1 MKFTFIHSSTL
12 QVFFEPPERTS
23 LKLRPRDV
31 CVRHPQP
38 FLVYELM
45 TKMAPDRPFLS
56 WMVHVTLNSTSPAT
70 SFRASSKPDARD
82 MLGDGRVFDHK
93 GDVLYDL
100 GV

>member
-1 MKFTFIHSSTL
+1 
-12 QVFFEPPERTS
+12 
-23 LKLRPRDV
+23 
-31 CVRHPQP
+31 
-38 FLVYELM
+38 
-45 TKMAPDRPFLS
+45 
-56 WMVHVTLNSTSPAT
+56 MVHVTLNSTSPAT